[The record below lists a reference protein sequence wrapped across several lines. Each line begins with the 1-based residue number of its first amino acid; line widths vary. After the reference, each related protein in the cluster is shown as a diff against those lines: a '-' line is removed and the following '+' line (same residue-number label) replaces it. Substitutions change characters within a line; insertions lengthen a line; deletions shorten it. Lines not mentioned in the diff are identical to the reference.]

1 MCHWQWL
8 CIQVRAQICDNDR
21 TNLLSTFK
29 AGKQMTFGKN
39 EAVLYFGIPSG
50 SLQDQVFRILDK
62 AGHPLTKSRRY
73 ELTTPYD
80 KSVVFRVLDRKE
92 MAEKVRKGVVDC
104 GITGKD
110 YIYEA
115 GLESDIDVLGDFIF
129 SKRTNQPSRI
139 VLASRPENGIE
150 KPEDCVGKVIATEL
164 PNLTRR
170 RMKELYG
177 IEDIEIL
184 HSEGKTEAKVVMG
197 ESDAFT
203 DITETGETLRAN
215 GNNLVAEIF
224 TSNPQLIANRDALA
238 DPIKRDKME
247 DIRIC
252 IDAVLSAEKEPVYM
266 VFMDVPTSVLLEV
279 ENMLPAVV
287 SPTVSHVVDESW
299 RSVSVVIRES
309 ELNILAP
316 RLLRL
321 GVDGIVPV
329 PVPKVFSQDMVG
341 G

>member
-1 MCHWQWL
+1 M
-8 CIQVRAQICDNDR
+8 N
-21 TNLLSTFK
+21 F
-29 AGKQMTFGKN
+29 GKQKG
-39 EAVLYFGIPSG
+39 VLYFGIPSG
-50 SLQDQVFRILDK
+50 SLYDQVLRILDK
-62 AGHPLTKSRRY
+62 AGYPLTKSRQY
-73 ELTTPYD
+73 ELTTPFD
-80 KSVVFRVLDRKE
+80 QSVVFRILDRKE
-92 MAEKVRKGVVDC
+92 MADKVSKGIVDC

-110 YIYEA
+110 YIFEA
-115 GLESDIDVLGDFIF
+115 GLESEVEVIGDFIF
-129 SKRTNQPSRI
+129 SKRTNQPSRV

-150 KPEDCVGKVIATEL
+150 KPEDCEGKIIATEL

-215 GNNLVAEIF
+215 GNNLIAEIF
-224 TSNPQLIANRDALA
+224 TSNPQLIANNDAVA
-238 DPIKRDKME
+238 DPPRREKIE
-247 DIRIC
+247 DLCIC
-252 IDAVLSAEKEPVYM
+252 INAVLSAEKEPVYM

-279 ENMLPAVV
+279 EQLLPAVV
-287 SPTVSHVVDESW
+287 SPTVSPVVDKSW

-329 PVPKVFSQDMVG
+329 PVPKVFTQEMVG
-341 G
+341 NHK

>member
-1 MCHWQWL
+1 M
-8 CIQVRAQICDNDR
+8 
-21 TNLLSTFK
+21 K
-29 AGKQMTFGKN
+29 YGKN
-39 EAVLYFGIPSG
+39 KDVLYFGIPSG
-50 SLQDQVFRILDK
+50 SLHDQVLRILDK
-62 AGHPLTKSRRY
+62 AGHPLSKSRRY

-80 KSVVFRVLDRKE
+80 ESVVFRILDRKE
-92 MAEKVRKGVVDC
+92 MPEKVRKGIVDC

-110 YIYEA
+110 YIFEA
-115 GLESDIDVLGDFIF
+115 GLEEEVEVVGNFIF
-129 SKRTNQPSRI
+129 SKRTNQPSRV

-150 KPEDCVGKVIATEL
+150 KPEDCVGKIIATEL

-170 RMKELYG
+170 RMKELFG
-177 IEDIEIL
+177 IEDIDIL

-224 TSNPQLIANRDALA
+224 TSNPQLIANAEALA
-238 DPIKRDKME
+238 DQFKRDKMD

-266 VFMDVPTSVLLEV
+266 VFMDVPTHILEV
-279 ENMLPAVV
+279 VEKLLPAVV
-287 SPTVSHVVDESW
+287 SPTVSPVVDESW

-329 PVPKVFSQDMVG
+329 PVPKVFTLDMVDNG
-341 G
+341 YGQETTRRR

>member
-1 MCHWQWL
+1 M
-8 CIQVRAQICDNDR
+8 
-21 TNLLSTFK
+21 K
-29 AGKQMTFGKN
+29 FGKTKD
-39 EAVLYFGIPSG
+39 VLYFGIPSG
-50 SLQDQVFRILDK
+50 SLHEQVLRLLDR
-62 AGHPLTKSRRY
+62 AGHPLTKSRQY

-80 KSVVFRVLDRKE
+80 DTVVFRVLDRKE
-92 MAEKVRKGVVDC
+92 MAEKVRKGIVDC

-110 YIYEA
+110 YVYET
-115 GLESDIDVLGDFIF
+115 GLEQEVEVLGDFIF
-129 SKRTNQPSRI
+129 SKRTNQPSRV

-150 KPEDCVGKVIATEL
+150 KPEDCVGKIIATEL

-170 RMKELYG
+170 RMKELF
-177 IEDIEIL
+177 DIDDIQIL

-203 DITETGETLRAN
+203 DITETGETLKAN

-224 TSNPQLIANRDALA
+224 TSNPQLIGNTEALA
-238 DPIKRDKME
+238 DSFKRDKME

-266 VFMDVPTSVLLEV
+266 VFMDVPTRVLSEV
-279 ENMLPAVV
+279 EKMLPAVV
-287 SPTVSHVVDESW
+287 SPTVSPVVDESW
-299 RSVSVVIRES
+299 RSVSVVIMES
-309 ELNILAP
+309 QLNILAP

-329 PVPKVFSQDMVG
+329 PVPKVFSQDMIRKG
-341 G
+341 